1 MQFQLGLGIVLFIA
15 SCAARD
21 LPLHAGTVAYG
32 NILALL
38 NVAIHPHE
46 HAKKLLHIC
55 ILYLYIN
62 AETVNDFETVFPR
75 VIRSSRDARSVSQQQ
90 NHDV

>member
-46 HAKKLLHIC
+46 HAKKLLHMC
-55 ILYLYIN
+55 IN
-62 AETVNDFETVFPR
+62 AETVDDFETVFPR
-75 VIRSSRDARSVSQQQ
+75 VIRSSRDARSVSQ
-90 NHDV
+90 